1 MTAAALIIAQASD
14 AAQTATDA
22 AGTVGGT
29 DTKAL
34 VVGLLTG
41 IAFGAL
47 LQRSGASSYAMI
59 VNMLRLKDLTIM
71 KFLFMAIATGSVGM
85 YLVDS
90 LGGIGLVAH
99 IGIAPLYLVSLIVG
113 GLIFGVGWA
122 LAGYC
127 PGTALAAMG
136 QGKIDAFVTALGGL
150 AGAMTLVL
158 TWDYIQP
165 TLEGNFNYGNK
176 SLADVMGA
184 NPLLVAV
191 AMAAVIVAFVLY
203 LNRLDTKKKAAGSPG
218 TGKHGAVTSS
228 H

>member
-1 MTAAALIIAQASD
+1 MTLAALIIGQIGD
-14 AAQTATDA
+14 AAQNATEA

-34 VVGLLTG
+34 VAGLLTG

-47 LQRSGASSYAMI
+47 LQRAGASSFTMI
-59 VNMLRLKDLTIM
+59 VDMLRLKDLTIM
-71 KFLFMAIATGSVGM
+71 KFLFIAIATGSVGI
-85 YLVDS
+85 YIVDS

-99 IGIAPLYLVSLIVG
+99 IGIAPAYLLALTVG

-127 PGTALAAMG
+127 PGTALVAMG
-136 QGKIDAFVTALGGL
+136 QGKIDAFVTVLGGL
-150 AGAMTLVL
+150 AGAFTLVL

-176 SLADVMGA
+176 SLADVLGA
-184 NPLLVAV
+184 NPLLVALV
-191 AMAAVIVAFVLY
+191 MAAVIVALVLY
-203 LNRLDTKKKAAGSPG
+203 LDRLDTKKKTAGNPG
-218 TGKHGAVTSS
+218 TDKHGAVSSS

>member
-1 MTAAALIIAQASD
+1 MTAAALIIGQIND
-14 AAQTATDA
+14 AAQTATEA

-29 DTKAL
+29 NTKAL
-34 VVGLLTG
+34 VAGLLTG

-47 LQRSGASSYAMI
+47 LQRAGASSFTMI

-71 KFLFMAIATGSVGM
+71 KFLFVAIATGSVGI
-85 YLVDS
+85 YIVDS
-90 LGGIGLVAH
+90 LGGIGLEAN
-99 IGIAPLYLVSLIVG
+99 IGIAPVYLLALTVG

-127 PGTALAAMG
+127 PGTALVAMG
-136 QGKIDAFVTALGGL
+136 QGKIDAFITVLGGL
-150 AGAMTLVL
+150 VGAFTLVL

-176 SLADVMGA
+176 SLADVLGA
-184 NPLLVAV
+184 NPLLVALV
-191 AMAAVIVAFVLY
+191 MAAAIVALVLY
-203 LNRLDTKKKAAGSPG
+203 LNRLDTRKKATGSPG
-218 TGKHGAVTSS
+218 TDKPGAVTSS

>member
-1 MTAAALIIAQASD
+1 MTAAALIIGQISD
-14 AAQTATDA
+14 AAQTATEA
-22 AGTVGGT
+22 AGIVGGT
-29 DTKAL
+29 NTKAL

-47 LQRSGASSYAMI
+47 LQRAGASSFTMI

-71 KFLFMAIATGSVGM
+71 KFLFVAIAVGSVGI
-85 YLVDS
+85 YIVDS
-90 LGGIGLVAH
+90 LGGIGLVAN
-99 IGIAPLYLVSLIVG
+99 IGIAPVYLISLIVG

-127 PGTALAAMG
+127 PGTALVAMG
-136 QGKIDAFVTALGGL
+136 QGKIDAFITVLGGL
-150 AGAMTLVL
+150 AGAFTLVL

-176 SLADVMGA
+176 SLADVLGA
-184 NPLLVAV
+184 NPLLVAL

-203 LNRLDTKKKAAGSPG
+203 LDRLDTKKKATGSPG

-228 H
+228 R